1 MIHER
6 RTIKI
11 MFEDFWRPAVLPYI
25 KWNSLYKLLS
35 KYYDLELSS
44 NPDFLLYSCF
54 GYEHLK
60 YDCMRIF
67 YAGENV
73 RPNFKE
79 CDYAFSFDYPITERN
94 YRLPLYRLYPGY
106 QSILVPREP
115 DKILGEDRKFCCF
128 LASNPEGLERNKFFQ
143 LLSAYKKID
152 AGGKLFLNIDNP
164 VPRGEEME
172 WIRQYKFCISFEN
185 SSYPGYTTEKIVNA
199 LAAGT
204 IPIYWGNPLVERDFN
219 TKSFINCHD
228 FGSFEAVVE
237 RVIEVDKD
245 TQMQRAIL
253 TEPIL
258 AGNQENDFCLEEN
271 IISKFE
277 RIFLSNKTHIPLAKK
292 RFQRFSYP
300 LRQTNRMLRRAL
312 NKGSIEGF

>member
-1 MIHER
+1 
-6 RTIKI
+6 
-11 MFEDFWRPAVLPYI
+11 MFEDFWRPPTLEYI
-25 KWNSLYKLLS
+25 HWNSLYKLLS

-44 NPDFLLYSCF
+44 DPDFLLYSCF

-106 QSILVPREP
+106 QSILAPRES

-128 LASNPEGLERNKFFQ
+128 LASNPGGLERNKFFQ

-172 WIRQYKFCISFEN
+172 WIRRYKFCISFEN

-204 IPIYWGNPLVERDFN
+204 IPIYWGNPLVDRDFN

-237 RVIEVDKD
+237 WVIEVDQD

-253 TEPIL
+253 NEPIL
-258 AGNQENDFCLEEN
+258 PGNKEQDFCIEEN

-277 RIFLSNKTHIPLAKK
+277 QIFNLKKTFISTKRKKIQLLAYPINSGK
-292 RFQRFSYP
+292 RT
-300 LRQTNRMLRRAL
+300 LLRAL
-312 NKGSIEGF
+312 RK